1 MSKEEVKSLLPTIA
15 DDRLFND
22 IDLQSKDGDPRKTAY
37 TVGWLHQF
45 PNVVRAWREV
55 GLFKKVKIDNPEEA
69 KKRAFDGE
77 SVKIR
82 GVADDLCYERRE
94 NMAGEHMVT
103 VAAGAIALAD
113 MLVEKGV
120 LSEGSQRIA
129 AEASL
134 VHDLNKKRQYW
145 FSKLAQECSS
155 EEEMEQ
161 RCSDMELPISDND
174 LVRIFQSKRLNEA
187 PQPYGRGIFSPAS
200 SGVESLRSENTSLT
214 RKLTSGVFAKGD
226 KIDSR
231 GERGLAAYDVTEKEN
246 IKLLQKFGFS
256 REVIEIQEMVA
267 HHSCPEIERVIDRLK
282 YMREGGE
289 LAILMLV
296 MHYVDD
302 IVINPNRI
310 DPGII
315 VENGVRKNT
324 LNRRI
329 DQNRENLGYKEY
341 NEAWRDHNDKSET
354 AFDMQE
360 RVGEMV
366 EAKLAELLGV
376 DDPKTLPALI
386 NERIALNI
394 EINWRK
400 LPRGRLSVGLPAIIA
415 PNESWQ

>member
-45 PNVVRAWREV
+45 PNVMRAWREV

-82 GVADDLCYERRE
+82 GVAGDLCYERRE

-174 LVRIFQSKRLNEA
+174 LVRIFQSKRL
-187 PQPYGRGIFSPAS
+187 
-200 SGVESLRSENTSLT
+200 
-214 RKLTSGVFAKGD
+214 K

-246 IKLLQKFGFS
+246 IKLLQKLGFS

-289 LAILMLV
+289 LTILMLV